1 MIVKL
6 TFTVG
11 NGKHTSTWYVFN
23 KPLPLVRGPDRRE
36 SLRAFSLPRDPI
48 LHTDG
53 ETLWGW
59 DLYAV
64 LLIWGNEKR
73 AIARRR
79 YSSSLS
85 LSLSPISFIWYLPVG
100 FKWTISDGSV
110 CWWCVRTWF
119 FSFYPLYSRHLSVA
133 GLSEDQYNFF
143 FFFYTYFKPIHFFKT
158 LYFIFFYFLFIFRS
172 LNLQKIYLSLGH
184 GYFIATLK

>member
-1 MIVKL
+1 MIAKL

-11 NGKHTSTWYVFN
+11 NDKHTSTWYVFS
-23 KPLPLVRGPDRRE
+23 KPLPCLCFGDRIGE
-36 SLRAFSLPRDPI
+36 GLRAFSLSRDPI

-64 LLIWGNEKR
+64 LPIWGNEKR

-79 YSSSLS
+79 YSFSLS
-85 LSLSPISFIWYLPVG
+85 ISPICFIWYLPVG

-110 CWWCVRTWF
+110 CWWCVRTWLI
-119 FSFYPLYSRHLSVA
+119 SFYPLYSRHL
-133 GLSEDQYNFF
+133 
-143 FFFYTYFKPIHFFKT
+143 
-158 LYFIFFYFLFIFRS
+158 
-172 LNLQKIYLSLGH
+172 
-184 GYFIATLK
+184 